1 MSREAKTAS
10 VQQQGGAVRFKD
22 LEPGA
27 QRVVARKISA
37 AVRALMA
44 RASGG
49 GYEAVNPPTSRQ
61 RKPTVIELTGE
72 DGILTATKRG
82 HLTDLSRQAM
92 RNGPERRAIDQQRRV
107 NIVGTLGG
115 KLTCNFAGGD
125 EVAKWF
131 NSTWAPHAGF
141 VDSAHFNNILK
152 LVVQSL
158 DTDGDCVLLFD
169 DGFITGGNGTG
180 RVRAFET
187 DEIASIEPA
196 EFKKLMGDA
205 YTQTQG
211 VLFDALGAFC
221 GVVVST
227 SQRGKQTFTAKDGKA
242 WILRRDPFAREW
254 SENWIFCAARTRF
267 NQARGISPLV
277 AAINTLTDI
286 HEIAASETQSAKVN
300 SQLVGQIISDAKDDV
315 DADSIPDAF
324 KAAVQDAGAEADAEI
339 AEGDAD
345 KVEFTLEEMEAIGA
359 HFDEMPAGKRFE
371 LLDTKRPNPNMAAY
385 LDWLVGSAA
394 ATLGMPK
401 LYAMLR
407 AEASY
412 SAARAEMCL
421 AWTTF
426 EECQKELERTVCD
439 WIGRQAIAW
448 GVRTGEIKVT
458 LPDGWDKLL
467 SWNWPKPRE
476 IDETKTVAATRE
488 KLRIGLTTYRKELG
502 PDYQATLQEWAAEV
516 KEFEALGIPHPA
528 LQTVAGAVIEQP
540 APTNE
545 KEEED
550 Q

>member
-1 MSREAKTAS
+1 MS
-10 VQQQGGAVRFKD
+10 VRFKD
-22 LEPGA
+22 LEPA
-27 QRVVARKISA
+27 QQRVVARRIAGA
-37 AVRALMA
+37 ARALVRLA
-44 RASGG
+44 HGGG
-49 GYEAVNPPTSRQ
+49 GYEAVEAPTSKQ
-61 RKPTVIELTGE
+61 RKPAFVELTGE
-72 DGILTATKRG
+72 DGILTAHKRG
-82 HLTDLSRQAM
+82 QLTDLSRQAM
-92 RNGPERRAIDQQRRV
+92 RNGPERRAIDHQRRV

-115 KLTCNFAGGD
+115 KLTCNFPGG
-125 EVAKWF
+125 EECARWF

-141 VDSAHFNNILK
+141 VNDTHFNNILK
-152 LVVQSL
+152 LVVQSI
-158 DTDGDCVLLFD
+158 DTDGDCALVFD
-169 DGFITGGNGTG
+169 DGFITGGLGTG

-187 DEIASIEPA
+187 DEIASLDEKD
-196 EFKKLMGDA
+196 FKALVGADH
-205 YTQTQG
+205 TQSQG
-211 VLFDALGAFC
+211 VVFDSLGAFC

-227 SQRGKQTFTAKDGKA
+227 SQRGRQTFTAKDGAA
-242 WILRRDPFAREW
+242 WYLSRDPFARDR
-254 SENWIFCAARTRF
+254 SDNWIFCASRTRF
-267 NQARGISPLV
+267 NQGRGISPLV

-300 SQLVGQIISDAKDDV
+300 SQLVGQIISDAKDEV
-315 DADSIPDAF
+315 TTDSVPDAF
-324 KAAVQDAGAEADAEI
+324 KAAVDAANAEVAADGNKDSD
-339 AEGDAD
+339 GDEE

-385 LDWLVGSAA
+385 LDWLVGTAA
-394 ATLGMPK
+394 STLGMPR

-448 GVRTGEIKVT
+448 AVRTGELRVT
-458 LPDGWDKLL
+458 LPPDWHRLL
-467 SWNWPKPRE
+467 SWSWPKPRE

-488 KLRIGLTTYRKELG
+488 KLRLGLTTYRRELG
-502 PDYQATLQEWAAEV
+502 PDYQAALREWSAEI

-540 APTNE
+540 K
-545 KEEED
+545 KEGTED
-550 Q
+550 ENPEA

>member
-1 MSREAKTAS
+1 MSKRFADLKP
-10 VQQQGGAVRFKD
+10 QQQRA
-22 LEPGA
+22 
-27 QRVVARKISA
+27 VARKISA
-37 AVRALMA
+37 AVRAFMA

-49 GYEAVNPPTSRQ
+49 GGYEAVDAPTNRQ
-61 RKPTVIELTGE
+61 RKPAFVELTGE
-72 DGILTATKRG
+72 DGILTASKRG
-82 HLTDLSRQAM
+82 RLTDLSRQAM
-92 RNGPERRAIDQQRRV
+92 RNGPERRSLNQQRRV

-115 KLTCNFAGGD
+115 KLTCNFKGGD

-141 VDSAHFNNILK
+141 VDGIHFNNILK
-152 LVVQSL
+152 LVVQSI
-158 DTDGDCVLLFD
+158 DTDGDCVLVFD
-169 DGFITGGNGTG
+169 DGFITGGAGTG

-187 DEIASIEPA
+187 DEIASLEKP
-196 EFKKLMGDA
+196 EFEALVGKS

-211 VLFDALGAFC
+211 VVFDDLGAFC
-221 GVVVST
+221 GVIVST
-227 SQRGKQTFTAKDGKA
+227 SQRGKNTFTAKDGAA
-242 WILRRDPFAREW
+242 WMLRRDPFARDW

-286 HEIAASETQSAKVN
+286 HEIAASETQSAKIN
-300 SQLVGQIISDAKDDV
+300 SQLVGQLVSDAKDEV
-315 DADSIPDAF
+315 DETSVPDAF
-324 KAAVQDAGAEADAEI
+324 KQVVNDAGAEADEEI
-339 AEGDAD
+339 QNGDAD
-345 KVEFTLEEMEAIGA
+345 TVEFTLEEMEAIGA
-359 HFDEMPAGKRFE
+359 HIDQMPSGRRLE

-385 LDWLVGSAA
+385 LDWLVGTAA
-394 ATLGMPK
+394 STLGMPK

-476 IDETKTVAATRE
+476 IDETKTVSATRE

-516 KEFEALGIPHPA
+516 KEFAELGIPHPA

-540 APTNE
+540 SPTNE

>member
-1 MSREAKTAS
+1 MS
-10 VQQQGGAVRFKD
+10 VRFKD
-22 LEPGA
+22 LEPA
-27 QRVVARKISA
+27 QQRVVARRIAGA
-37 AVRALMA
+37 ARALVRLA
-44 RASGG
+44 HGGG
-49 GYEAVNPPTSRQ
+49 GYEAVEAPTSKQ
-61 RKPTVIELTGE
+61 RKPAFVELTGE
-72 DGILTATKRG
+72 DGILTAHKRG
-82 HLTDLSRQAM
+82 QLTDLSRQAM
-92 RNGPERRAIDQQRRV
+92 RNGPERRAIDHQRRV

-115 KLTCNFAGGD
+115 KLTCNFPGG
-125 EVAKWF
+125 EECARWF

-141 VDSAHFNNILK
+141 VNDTHFNNILK
-152 LVVQSL
+152 LVVQSI
-158 DTDGDCVLLFD
+158 DTDGDCALVFD
-169 DGFITGGNGTG
+169 DGFITGGLGTG

-187 DEIASIEPA
+187 DEIASLDEKD
-196 EFKKLMGDA
+196 FKALVGADH
-205 YTQTQG
+205 TQSQG
-211 VLFDALGAFC
+211 VVFDSLGAFC

-227 SQRGKQTFTAKDGKA
+227 SQRGRQTFTAKDGAA
-242 WILRRDPFAREW
+242 WYLSRDPFARDR
-254 SENWIFCAARTRF
+254 SDNWIFCAARTRF
-267 NQARGISPLV
+267 NQGRGISPLV

-300 SQLVGQIISDAKDDV
+300 SQLVGQIISDAKDEV
-315 DADSIPDAF
+315 TTDSVPDAF
-324 KAAVQDAGAEADAEI
+324 TAAVDAANAEVAADGNKDSD
-339 AEGDAD
+339 GDEE

-385 LDWLVGSAA
+385 LDWLVGTAA
-394 ATLGMPK
+394 STLGMPR

-448 GVRTGEIKVT
+448 AVRTGELRVT
-458 LPDGWDKLL
+458 LPPDWHRLL
-467 SWNWPKPRE
+467 SWSWPKPRE

-488 KLRIGLTTYRKELG
+488 KLRLGLTTYRRELG
-502 PDYQATLQEWAAEV
+502 PDYQAALREWSAEI

-540 APTNE
+540 K
-545 KEEED
+545 KEGTED
-550 Q
+550 ENPEA